1 VQSDL
6 CTSRP
11 GHAAGA
17 KGPALDCIIWSV
29 VASMHCWITRVG
41 ALPFPMLALTCQP
54 FHTRTVLG
62 HNFGPTALICTFIKN
77 NAKLMVR

>member
-1 VQSDL
+1 MVIEFSDL

-17 KGPALDCIIWSV
+17 KGPALDCIIW
-29 VASMHCWITRVG
+29 VG